1 MTVPS
6 AGPVRGGAQLLQLG
20 DQVHH
25 LQEVIETLMGGRR
38 HRHGH
43 HIAAVVLD
51 HHLMLRELLPQ
62 AVRVGAGQVNLVHGD
77 QERGLGSPE
86 VRNRFHGLGL
96 YTVVGSHDQDRQV
109 GNGRAARAQRRERLV
124 ARRVEERDRPAVV
137 LDLIG
142 ADVLRDAP
150 GFTRSDLGLA
160 QGVEDGGLA
169 VIHVPHHGYDRR
181 PRREVRIRLRLG
193 QFRRRLCWRLRWG
206 GSGRSDRAVGS
217 VGFLDPEAKV
227 AGHERGRR
235 AVQLAVDG
243 GYQASAQQLFEHHRG
258 ADPQQF
264 GKLADTDPLRDS
276 YSARDDRSCYG
287 AALGGRRVGSRRR
300 PARTARPT
308 RPAARARARAAR
320 RSK

>member
-1 MTVPS
+1 MMTV
-6 AGPVRGGAQLLQLG
+6 ATGPWLRSSRVSDDGALGQALRGGAQLLQLG

-25 LQEVIETLMGGRR
+25 LQEVIKTLMGGRR

-62 AVRVGAGQVNLVHGD
+62 TVRVGARQVNLVHGD

-124 ARRVEERDRPAVV
+124 TRRVEERDRPAVV

-142 ADVLRDAP
+142 ADVLGDAP
-150 GFTRSDLGLA
+150 GFTGSDLGLA

-169 VIHVPHHGYDRR
+169 VIHVPHHGHDRR
-181 PRREVRIRLRLG
+181 PRREVRIRFRLG
-193 QFRRRLCWRLRWG
+193 RFRRRLRWG
-206 GSGRSDRAVGS
+206 GSGRSGRAVDG
-217 VGFLDPEAKV
+217 VGILDPEAKV
-227 AGHERGRR
+227 AGHERGRC
-235 AVQLAVDG
+235 AVQLAVNG
-243 GYQASAQQLFEHHRG
+243 GYQAGAQQFFEHHWG
-258 ADPQQF
+258 ADPQQL

-276 YSARDDRSCYG
+276 YSARDD
-287 AALGGRRVGSRRR
+287 
-300 PARTARPT
+300 P
-308 RPAARARARAAR
+308 
-320 RSK
+320 